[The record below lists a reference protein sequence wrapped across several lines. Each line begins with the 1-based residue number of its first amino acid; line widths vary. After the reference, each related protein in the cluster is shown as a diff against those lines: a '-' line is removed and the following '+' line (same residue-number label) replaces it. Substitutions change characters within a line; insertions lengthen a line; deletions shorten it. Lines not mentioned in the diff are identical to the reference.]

1 MVSGLGSSLRTI
13 IKKIR
18 RAGLVDKQLIH
29 EVVVDL
35 QRALLMA
42 DVEVDLA
49 LEMTQRVEE
58 RALKDEVAPGV
69 SRRDYAIKVIYD
81 EITHLLGR
89 RHQPLLLDPGKQ
101 NVLLM
106 VGIQG
111 SGKTTTIGKLARYY
125 QKRGFKMGVI
135 AGDTF
140 RPGAFDQLSQLIEP
154 LQVPVFGE
162 PNEKKSL
169 KVVSRGIKHFQKDK
183 NTNLILVDTAGR
195 HKEESSLLKEMR
207 QIADKTKPTEII
219 LVIDGTIGQVARKQA
234 LAFHTTTDIGSIIIT
249 KLDGSAKGGGAISAV
264 AATGAKIRFMGDGER
279 IEDFRE
285 FDPNRFVSEILGMSD
300 LQSIVERV
308 TDAGLLVDDEDL
320 MLAFKKGKIT
330 LRHLKM
336 QMDQMGNV
344 GSLGKLLGMLPGLG
358 QNLPAGFETMGKENI
373 RKFQAIFAAMTDEE
387 LDNPRVLNASRRERI
402 ARGSG
407 TTLEDIRLL
416 LKQYKMTQSMLK
428 QYRGS
433 RRKQQMIPGFG

>member
-29 EVVVDL
+29 EIVVDL
-35 QRALLMA
+35 QRALLTA

-111 SGKTTTIGKLARYY
+111 SGKTTTIGKLTRYY

-169 KVVSRGIKHFQKDK
+169 KVVTRGIKHFQKDK
-183 NTNLILVDTAGR
+183 STNLILVDTAGR

-234 LAFHTTTDIGSIIIT
+234 QAFHTATDIGSIIIT

-285 FDPNRFVSEILGMSD
+285 FDPNRFVSEILGMGD
-300 LQSIVERV
+300 IQSIVERV
-308 TDAGLLVDDEDL
+308 TDAGLLVDDDEL

-387 LDNPRVLNASRRERI
+387 LDTPRVLNASRRERI

-433 RRKQQMIPGFG
+433 RRKHQMLPGFG